1 VYRKFISL
9 LLLTLILLLFTGC
22 IGRLD
27 VGATRTDSQTI
38 ELGDADSANVDVK
51 MGVGRITMSGGASDL
66 LEADFTYNVDEW
78 EPEVSYQVT
87 GGEGRLNIR
96 QPDSDV
102 GIDNIPDDE
111 IEYEWDLHLNNEV
124 PMDLEVDLGV
134 GDSELMLS
142 GLQLTN
148 LDVEVGVGAVTI
160 DLTGDW
166 DQSFDVDI
174 KGGVGQTTVHL
185 PREVGVR
192 VDTQTGLGSVDVHGL
207 IRNGNIYT
215 NEAYEG
221 ADVVLDIEIRGGLG
235 KIELDLGE

>member
-1 VYRKFISL
+1 MYRKFISL

>member
-1 VYRKFISL
+1 MYRKITSFL
-9 LLLTLILLLFTGC
+9 LFALILMLITGC

-27 VGATRTDSQTI
+27 VGATRTDSETI
-38 ELGDADSANVDVK
+38 RLGDADSANVDIK
-51 MGVGRITMSGGASDL
+51 MGVGRINLSGGASEL

-78 EPEVSYQVT
+78 EPEVSYQIS

-96 QPDSDV
+96 QPDSEV
-102 GIDNIPDDE
+102 GFDNIPDDE
-111 IEYEWDLHLNNEV
+111 IEYEWDLHFNNEV

-142 GLQLTN
+142 GLTLTY
-148 LDVEVGVGAVTI
+148 LDVEVGVGEVNL
-160 DLTGDW
+160 DLSGDW
-166 DQSFDVDI
+166 DQSFDVNI
-174 KGGVGQTTVHL
+174 KGGVGKTTVYL
-185 PREVGVR
+185 PQDVGVR
-192 VDTQTGLGSVDVHGL
+192 VDTRTGLGSVDVHGL

-235 KIELDLGE
+235 EIELHMGD